1 MFYFVFPV
9 CADWAGLYMYE
20 VLFPVQQKSLAN
32 SKGAQ
37 LLCQP
42 IMYWHWSE
50 IDQTKPLSAK
60 LIDSNFKFV
69 VLAPYVPSKSL
80 CFLGWVVIQN
90 GVTNFNNFNF
100 VTNFFLVNK

>member
-1 MFYFVFPV
+1 MWPAQSAASTAYMFYFVFPV

-42 IMYWHWSE
+42 IMY
-50 IDQTKPLSAK
+50 
-60 LIDSNFKFV
+60 
-69 VLAPYVPSKSL
+69 
-80 CFLGWVVIQN
+80 
-90 GVTNFNNFNF
+90 
-100 VTNFFLVNK
+100 